1 MRKEMISRTLEENYL
16 PYAMSVIHSR
26 ALPEIDGFKPA
37 HRKLLYT
44 MYSMGLLKGSKTK
57 SANVVGQTMKLNPHG
72 EGAIYATLV
81 RLTRG
86 NENLLYPYIDS
97 KGNFGKVYSRDMQAA
112 ASRYTEVKLD
122 EICKYIFEDVDRDR
136 VDFVPNYDGTLYE
149 PLLLPVQFPTIL
161 VNPNR
166 GIAVGMASSI
176 CSFPMD
182 EVSQA
187 VVALMAD
194 KDASLDDIV
203 TGPDFSTGAYVIDDR
218 AVMKKVIE
226 EGQGSFRLRAKLDV
240 IKKENRIEITEI
252 PYTATIEG
260 IIQRIIQLMK
270 EGDYKEISDVRDES
284 DLRGLRI
291 ALECRRGTDYED
303 LVQRLYKETPLED
316 RFNCNFNILIGGS
329 PMQLGLRGILLYW
342 IDFRM
347 SCIRRGIRYD
357 IEGYKNRLHLL
368 RGLELILLDI
378 DKVIALIR
386 KTPKEKE
393 VVPVLMENFN
403 LDQTQAEYVAN
414 IRLRQI
420 NKEVIEARLQE
431 IDSLEREIKNQESL
445 YKSDKKIYKLIEKQ
459 LGQILK
465 EFAQPRKTKIIEAPQ
480 EYIPKESVKD
490 KEEYTLILTKEN
502 YIKKI
507 SKKELDRNYDM
518 RLKEGDEIV
527 KEFPA
532 SEDSEILAFTSNG
545 NVYKAYVD
553 EIEESKSGDLG
564 IYLAGMLELE
574 EEENIVFISIE
585 ENFEGSMLFAFEDGR
600 LAKIDMSSYK
610 TKARRKKLLGAY
622 YTGERLVAIL
632 RLREDRDLVLY
643 RYMNQ
648 KENILL
654 INTSLISSKKSRISQ
669 GVQVLRTGKH
679 GRLMAVEIAR
689 GSKMEK
695 YRSKTI
701 PSSGSPHKE
710 I

>member
-1 MRKEMISRTLEENYL
+1 MISRTLEENYL

-122 EICKYIFEDVDRDR
+122 SICKYIFEDVDRDR
-136 VDFVPNYDGTLYE
+136 VDFVPNYDGSLYE

-182 EVSQA
+182 EIVEA
-187 VVALMAD
+187 VIALMAD
-194 KDASLDDIV
+194 KKAELAPLV
-203 TGPDFSTGAYVIDDR
+203 TGPDFSTGAYAIEDQE
-218 AVMKKVIE
+218 VMKRVIE
-226 EGQGSFRLRAKLDV
+226 EGQGSFRLRAKLDIV
-240 IKKENRIEITEI
+240 KKEHRIEITEI

-260 IIQRIIQLMK
+260 IMQRIIQLMK
-270 EGDYKEISDVRDES
+270 EGSYREISDVRDES

-291 ALECRRGTDYED
+291 ALECRRGTDYQD
-303 LVQRLYKETPLED
+303 LVERLYRDTPMED

-329 PMQLGLRGILLYW
+329 PMLLGLRDILLHW

-357 IEGYKNRLHLL
+357 IEGYKKRLHLL

-378 DKVIALIR
+378 DRVIALIR
-386 KTPKEKE
+386 KTPQEKL
-393 VVPVLMENFN
+393 VVPALMEHFN
-403 LDQTQAEYVAN
+403 LDKIQADYVAN

-420 NKEVIEARLQE
+420 NREIIEARLKE
-431 IDSLEREIKNQESL
+431 IDSLEKEIKSQEAL
-445 YKSDKKIYKLIEKQ
+445 YKSDKKIHRLIEKQ
-459 LGQILK
+459 LREILV
-465 EFAQPRKTKIIEAPQ
+465 EFGQPRRTKLIPRPEEYLPRKKEEEKT
-480 EYIPKESVKD
+480 
-490 KEEYTLILTKEN
+490 EYTLVLTREH

-507 SKKELDRNYDM
+507 SKKELDRSYDM
-518 RLKEGDEIV
+518 RLKEGDSIN
-527 KEFPA
+527 KEFTLSSDA
-532 SEDSEILAFTSNG
+532 ELLAFTSKAD
-545 NVYKAYVD
+545 VYKLYLD
-553 EIEESKSGDLG
+553 ELEETKSGDLG
-564 IYLAGMLELE
+564 IYIPGLLELE
-574 EEENIVFISIE
+574 EGESIIFISLEENY
-585 ENFEGSMLFAFEDGR
+585 EGHMLFAFEDGR
-600 LAKIDMSSYK
+600 LAKIDMKSYR
-610 TKARRKKLLGAY
+610 TKARRKKLVGAFY
-622 YTGERLVAIL
+622 PGVKLVAII
-632 RLREDRDLVLY
+632 RLREERDLLLY

-654 INTSLISSKKSRISQ
+654 VNSSLISPKITRTSQ

-679 GRLMAVEIAR
+679 GRLTALELAK
-689 GSKMEK
+689 GSRMEK

-701 PSSGSPHKE
+701 PSSGSPSRE